1 MHNIKDIRQN
11 PDIFKEELSKRF
23 VNIDL
28 KKILSLD
35 EKNRKLIQD
44 KETLEKEKKDISKN
58 KDSSLFRLEKMKVQI
73 KKYLNVEKYQNLNLN
88 QNLIMNLVKNFK
100 C

>member
-28 KKILSLD
+28 KVA
-35 EKNRKLIQD
+35 
-44 KETLEKEKKDISKN
+44 KN
-58 KDSSLFRLEKMKVQI
+58 KKYK
-73 KKYLNVEKYQNLNLN
+73 KKYKR
-88 QNLIMNLVKNFK
+88 MN
-100 C
+100 

>member
-11 PDIFKEELSKRF
+11 PDVFKEKLSKRF

-58 KDSSLFRLEKMKVQI
+58 KNSSLFEKSKKISEQISKYINNKVLL
-73 KKYLNVEKYQNLNLN
+73 KKNLM
-88 QNLIMNLVKNFK
+88 IF
-100 C
+100 

>member
-1 MHNIKDIRQN
+1 MHNIKDIIQN

-35 EKNRKLIQD
+35 VKNRKLIHD
-44 KETLEKEKKDISKN
+44 KETLEKEKKRY
-58 KDSSLFRLEKMKVQI
+58 F
-73 KKYLNVEKYQNLNLN
+73 
-88 QNLIMNLVKNFK
+88 
-100 C
+100 

>member
-11 PDIFKEELSKRF
+11 PDVFKEKLSKRF

-35 EKNRKLIQD
+35 EKK
-44 KETLEKEKKDISKN
+44 
-58 KDSSLFRLEKMKVQI
+58 
-73 KKYLNVEKYQNLNLN
+73 
-88 QNLIMNLVKNFK
+88 
-100 C
+100 

>member
-11 PDIFKEELSKRF
+11 PDIFQKELSKGF

-28 KKILSLD
+28 KTILSLD
-35 EKNRKLIQD
+35 EKNRKLIKD

-58 KDSSLFRLEKMKVQI
+58 KDSSLFEK
-73 KKYLNVEKYQNLNLN
+73 LSGFF
-88 QNLIMNLVKNFK
+88 LISLMLCIFFRFFFN
-100 C
+100 